1 MIRNREFYEALSG
14 EGYQKL
20 IRLKRKLEE
29 VGNETTMETLVAFAV
44 ELVGEEE
51 WKKKIMERE

>member
-1 MIRNREFYEALSG
+1 MIRNREFYEALSE

-20 IRLKRKLEE
+20 IILKRELEE
-29 VGNETTMETLVAFAV
+29 AGSETTMEILIAVAIEVA
-44 ELVGEEE
+44 EEKE